1 MTSRIATLSA
11 VVALSLLA
19 SSCSYLTMQRPE
31 TLDKDMPVCVS
42 NKLAPTIDSVQAAGN
57 GLSTIG
63 YTAAAIAG
71 SQTNFTTGSAVGA
84 AIGSAIATAI
94 WTASAV
100 SGFKRVKACKEVK
113 VDYFNERRGSQPA
126 PRANPPMRND
136 SRSQADTRNYEDP
149 PVRQERREPPAE
161 QPGNDSQQ
169 PEENQTPEGDS
180 EKYMSLK
187 EAAMHCGAS
196 RRSIWNR
203 IDDGTFSTRRT
214 EQGTMLLS
222 EEVREE
228 CGEEPEVPLD

>member
-11 VVALSLLA
+11 IVALSCLA

-31 TLDKDMPVCVS
+31 TLEKDMPVCVS
-42 NKLAPTIDSVQAAGN
+42 NRLAPTIDSVQAAGN

-71 SQTNFTTGSAVGA
+71 ADNTNFTV
-84 AIGSAIATAI
+84 GSAIAAAVGSAAATAI
-94 WTASAV
+94 WTSSAV
-100 SGFKRVKACKEVK
+100 SGFKRARACKEVK
-113 VDYFNERRGSQPA
+113 LDYFNERRGSQST
-126 PRANPPMRND
+126 PRANAPMRND
-136 SRSQADTRNYEDP
+136 TGHRSGSGSYEDAPDRGERSQ
-149 PVRQERREPPAE
+149 PPAE
-161 QPGNDSQQ
+161 QPTRER
-169 PEENQTPEGDS
+169 PTPEGDGAT
-180 EKYMSLK
+180 YMSLK

-222 EEVREE
+222 EEVKEE